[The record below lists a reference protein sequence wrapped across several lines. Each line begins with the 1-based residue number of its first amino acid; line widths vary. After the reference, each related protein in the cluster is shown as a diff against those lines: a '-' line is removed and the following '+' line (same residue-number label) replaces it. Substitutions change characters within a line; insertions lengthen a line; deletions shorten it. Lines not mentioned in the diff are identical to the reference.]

1 MKKLLHILRPATLI
15 GIGLL
20 LALTSAALG
29 QPAFTGST
37 ASMGAF
43 ASLAAQSTATPPVV
57 PSSEIGSTDGL
68 VFVSVLIVLIIIA
81 PILLRWKAWSH
92 R

>member
-1 MKKLLHILRPATLI
+1 
-15 GIGLL
+15 
-20 LALTSAALG
+20 
-29 QPAFTGST
+29 
-37 ASMGAF
+37 MGAF